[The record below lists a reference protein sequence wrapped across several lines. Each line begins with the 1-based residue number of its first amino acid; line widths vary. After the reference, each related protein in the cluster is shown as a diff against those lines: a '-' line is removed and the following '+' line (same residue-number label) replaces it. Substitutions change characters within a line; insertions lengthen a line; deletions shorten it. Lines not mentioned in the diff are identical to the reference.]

1 MKLNWCID
9 CESINISITWDVCCR
24 NRLGWHASLELHHE
38 AAAGRALLEAGSGGC
53 SQDVCHCFETIFDLI
68 KLTVPFSMFL
78 SIADRLDFILPSSS
92 NYIIKKVCVFQSSCR
107 NNDQRSAHIS

>member
-1 MKLNWCID
+1 M
-9 CESINISITWDVCCR
+9 
-24 NRLGWHASLELHHE
+24 

-92 NYIIKKVCVFQSSCR
+92 NYIIKKVCVSVVMQK
-107 NNDQRSAHIS
+107 Q